1 MAGSPAT
8 QPHSSFTSPTHGP
21 VTSRVQVVLWRHGQT
36 TWNAEGRFQGQT
48 DVSLDSLGRAQA
60 RRTAPLLARLEP
72 DLLVSSDLSRAHHT
86 AQALADVT
94 GLTVDLDSDLRETHG
109 GVFQGLTGAEIRQ
122 QYPLDWAAWASGDPH
137 HRPPG
142 GESRTDVAARML
154 AAVLRA
160 AGRIVGDGLVVLA
173 THGGAAR
180 LAVAQLIGLPLN
192 RVGSLGVISN
202 TAWTMLERR
211 RGPGA
216 DEWVLIE
223 HNART
228 LPAPVTIE
236 EG

>member
-1 MAGSPAT
+1 M
-8 QPHSSFTSPTHGP
+8 TSPRADLPRTSLVSPSAGP

-48 DVSLDSLGRAQA
+48 DVPLDDLGRAQA
-60 RRTAPLLARLEP
+60 RAAAGLLARLEP
-72 DLLVSSDLSRAHHT
+72 SLLVSSDLARARTT
-86 AQALADVT
+86 AEALAEVT
-94 GLTVDLDSDLRETHG
+94 GLPVELDPDLRETNG
-109 GVFQGLTGAEIRQ
+109 GVFQGLTGAQIRERHPQ
-122 QYPLDWAAWASGDPH
+122 DWAAWVSGDPH
-137 HRPPG
+137 HRPPS

-160 AGRIVGDGLVVLA
+160 AGRVSGDGLVVLA

-180 LAVAQLIGLPLN
+180 LAVAQLIGLPLE

-211 RGPGA
+211 AGPRS
-216 DEWVLIE
+216 DEWVLVE

-228 LPAPVTIE
+228 LPEPVTIE